1 LRSRSLI
8 IFLFLFISCSANT
21 QVFEYEIY
29 SKDKVEHIDS
39 KILFN
44 INKGTNLVNLEVQ
57 IFPKK
62 KKDINSYSLVF
73 DMKFREDYESEFNGV
88 CLGPSWENYG
98 PGEFSLELKNENNFK
113 SEIKGTLN
121 VNDDDRC
128 KNYFY
133 YLRFL
138 RINLNNGEQILLGV
152 ATDYAKDY
160 PDAPFIWLINKNNVI
175 DKIGDTNI
183 EKYSLNFELSK

>member
-1 LRSRSLI
+1 MRSLTVS
-8 IFLFLFISCSANT
+8 IFLLLFISCASNT
-21 QVFEYEIY
+21 EVFEYNIS
-29 SKDKVEHIDS
+29 SKDNTDIVES
-39 KILFN
+39 RLLFN
-44 INKGTNLVNLEVQ
+44 INKSSDTVYLDVQ

-62 KKDINSYSLVF
+62 KKDIESYSLVF

-88 CLGPSWENYG
+88 CLGPSWENFG
-98 PGEFSLELKNENNFK
+98 PGEVSLELKNENNFK
-113 SEIKGTLN
+113 SEIKGFL
-121 VNDDDRC
+121 DSGEDDRC

-138 RINLNNGEQILLGV
+138 TINLISEEQILIGV

-160 PDAPFIWLINKNNVI
+160 PDAPFVWSVNENNQLEE
-175 DKIGDTNI
+175 IGTTNI

>member
-1 LRSRSLI
+1 MRSRSFT

-113 SEIKGTLN
+113 SEIKGILN

>member
-1 LRSRSLI
+1 MRSRSLI

-113 SEIKGTLN
+113 SEINGTLN

>member
-1 LRSRSLI
+1 MRSRSLI

-113 SEIKGTLN
+113 SEIKGILN

>member
-1 LRSRSLI
+1 LRSLTVS
-8 IFLFLFISCSANT
+8 IFLFLFISCASNT
-21 QVFEYEIY
+21 EVFEYNIS
-29 SKDKVEHIDS
+29 SKDNTNIVES
-39 KILFN
+39 RLLFN
-44 INKGTNLVNLEVQ
+44 INKSSDTVYLDVQ

-62 KKDINSYSLVF
+62 KKDIESYSLVF

-88 CLGPSWENYG
+88 CLGPSWENFG
-98 PGEFSLELKNENNFK
+98 PGEVSLELKNENNFK
-113 SEIKGTLN
+113 SEIKGFI
-121 VNDDDRC
+121 DSGEDDRC

-138 RINLNNGEQILLGV
+138 TINLISEEQILIGV

-160 PDAPFIWLINKNNVI
+160 PDAPFVWSVNENNQLEE
-175 DKIGDTNI
+175 IGTTNI

>member
-1 LRSRSLI
+1 LRSLTVS
-8 IFLFLFISCSANT
+8 IFLFLFISCASNT
-21 QVFEYEIY
+21 EVFEYNIS
-29 SKDKVEHIDS
+29 SKDNTNIVES
-39 KILFN
+39 RLLFN
-44 INKGTNLVNLEVQ
+44 INKSSDTVYLDVQ

-62 KKDINSYSLVF
+62 KKDIESYSLVF

-88 CLGPSWENYG
+88 CLGPSWENFG
-98 PGEFSLELKNENNFK
+98 PGEVSLELKNENNFK
-113 SEIKGTLN
+113 SEIKGFL
-121 VNDDDRC
+121 DSGEDDRC

-138 RINLNNGEQILLGV
+138 TINLISEEQILIGV

-160 PDAPFIWLINKNNVI
+160 PDAPFVWSVNENNQLEE
-175 DKIGDTNI
+175 IGTTNI

>member
-1 LRSRSLI
+1 MRSLTVS
-8 IFLFLFISCSANT
+8 IFLFLFISCASNT
-21 QVFEYEIY
+21 EVFEYNIS
-29 SKDKVEHIDS
+29 SKDNTNIVES
-39 KILFN
+39 RLLFN
-44 INKGTNLVNLEVQ
+44 INKSSDTVYLDVQ

-62 KKDINSYSLVF
+62 KKDIESYSLVF

-88 CLGPSWENYG
+88 CLGPSWENFG
-98 PGEFSLELKNENNFK
+98 PGEVSLELKNENNFK
-113 SEIKGTLN
+113 SEIKGFL
-121 VNDDDRC
+121 DSGEDDRC

-138 RINLNNGEQILLGV
+138 TINLISEEQILIGV

-160 PDAPFIWLINKNNVI
+160 PDAPFVWSVNENNQLEE
-175 DKIGDTNI
+175 IGTTNI

>member
-1 LRSRSLI
+1 MRSRSFI
-8 IFLFLFISCSANT
+8 IFLFLFICCSANT

>member
-1 LRSRSLI
+1 MRSRSFI
-8 IFLFLFISCSANT
+8 IFLFLFICCSANT

-29 SKDKVEHIDS
+29 SKDKVENIDS